1 MELDDGTVR
10 ADNGPAEFAG
20 EGALMDACAVFEERE
35 EVGGPEENIDRVGVV
50 KNAVDCPKAVG
61 MLTSMSDGES
71 G

>member
-20 EGALMDACAVFEERE
+20 KGALMDACAVFEERE

-50 KNAVDCPKAVG
+50 NSDVGCPKAG
-61 MLTSMSDGES
+61 GTLTSMWDWGR